1 MPRRTKIVAT
11 LGPATDTPEALEAVL
26 RAGVDVARV
35 NFSHG
40 TADEHIARV
49 ARFRDAAG
57 RVGKFAAVL
66 ADLPGPKMRV
76 KMSALRFLNYDDAV
90 CFSLS
95 SAPVESGDLVL
106 TEPELLADVRPG
118 QRMLLDD
125 GRLQLEAVETVG
137 GRLRSRVIVGGT
149 LHPNK
154 GLNLPDTPLTMAALT
169 SRDRDAIAVAAR
181 AGVDWV
187 AVSFVRCP
195 DAADEVRAACS
206 AAGMGDVPVLAKV
219 ERPEAVGRAGA
230 IVAAFDAIMVARGD
244 LGVEL
249 PLERV
254 PSVQKALIAEARAAG
269 KPVITATDMLDSMR
283 NNPRPTRAEASDVAN
298 AIYDGTDAVMLSGET
313 AVGQYPVEAV
323 NCMHRIAVETET
335 HMRRARA
342 RHPDVYDPSDDAIDY
357 SLTVSACKRDRHP
370 DAVRAHGAAGVAQPP
385 VGARGG
391 RRPGG
396 RGAAAAGAGV
406 GHHAGA
412 DDAGRGRRRP
422 HGNGGAGRVRGQNGE
437 GGRVGGAAG
446 RSPHRRRPAVPDG
459 ARGARRGRR
468 HPDRAVRSAPRPF
481 RRTAPEPA
489 KYQMPPRRESRSH
502 SAAR

>member
-1 MPRRTKIVAT
+1 MSRRTKIVAT
-11 LGPATDTPEALEAVL
+11 LGPATDSPESLDAIL

-40 TADEHIARV
+40 TAEDHIARV
-49 ARFRDAAG
+49 ARFRDAAK

-76 KMSALRFLNYDDAV
+76 KMPALRFLNYDDV
-90 CFSLS
+90 VYFSLS
-95 SAPVESGDLVL
+95 AAPVETSDLVL

-125 GRLQLEAVETVG
+125 GRLQLEAVELLG
-137 GRLRSRVIVGGT
+137 GRLRSRVIVGGA

-154 GLNLPDTPLTMAALT
+154 GLNLPDTPLTMSALT
-169 SRDRDAIAVAAR
+169 LRDHEAIAIAAR

-187 AVSFVRCP
+187 AVSFVRGP
-195 DAADEVRAACS
+195 EAADEVRAAC
-206 AAGMGDVPVLAKV
+206 ADAGMLDVPVLAKI

-254 PSVQKALIAEARAAG
+254 PSVQKTLIAEARCAG

-323 NCMHRIAVETET
+323 NCMSRVAIETEA
-335 HMRRARA
+335 HMRTARS
-342 RHPDVYDPSDDAIDY
+342 RQVDVYDPSDDEIDCNI
-357 SLTVSACKRDRHP
+357 TMSACALADEL
-370 DAVRAHGAAGVAQPP
+370 
-385 VGARGG
+385 
-391 RRPGG
+391 
-396 RGAAAAGAGV
+396 
-406 GHHAGA
+406 HAGA
-412 DDAGRGRRRP
+412 IVTPTLSGRTARLASRHRPWARVVAVAPVDAVLQRLALVWGITPVRMTP
-422 HGNGGAGRVRGQNGE
+422 VAPGGDRMATAVRDAFAAGTVKAGELVVVLAGHPIAGGPRFPTVRVA
-437 GGRVGGAAG
+437 RVGA
-446 RSPHRRRPAVPDG
+446 DG
-459 ARGARRGRR
+459 A
-468 HPDRAVRSAPRPF
+468 P
-481 RRTAPEPA
+481 TAP
-489 KYQMPPRRESRSH
+489 
-502 SAAR
+502 